1 MSGKSE
7 PADPKGEPESTSLSK
22 DTQDVV
28 LPEITE
34 ALRQE
39 GSHVDVNVLLVQL
52 INKTKDPDAIILNS
66 EKMLAV
72 AQSYEEAR
80 VENFR
85 RMADAIIDV
94 KNRDPDE
101 LEKRRNNRMRRC
113 LKGIVGG
120 CSLVGLGGGIA
131 GILAGSNIVV
141 VGALLM
147 AGCIAL
153 AMSGP
158 LATGESMSSNDVVR
172 IVSAM
177 RMRLPERRG
186 KRDEEEEDV
195 QGGGS
200 QGTPGPFRRRQSR

>member
-7 PADPKGEPESTSLSK
+7 SSDLKGHAAEGLALPKSSTE
-22 DTQDVV
+22 DVV
-28 LPEITE
+28 LPELAE

-39 GSHVDVNVLLVQL
+39 GSHVDINVLLVQL
-52 INKTKDPDAIILNS
+52 VNKTDNPDALVRNF
-66 EKMLAV
+66 ERLLAV
-72 AQSYEEAR
+72 AQKYEETR
-80 VENFR
+80 VENFM

-101 LEKRRNNRMRRC
+101 LEKRRNNRIRRC

-131 GILAGSNIVV
+131 GILAGGNIVV
-141 VGALLM
+141 VGALLT

-153 AMSGP
+153 AMAGP

-172 IVSAM
+172 IVGAM
-177 RMRLPERRG
+177 RMMLPGRADTDDDEKPKTKRAPLPRKRQRR
-186 KRDEEEEDV
+186 
-195 QGGGS
+195 
-200 QGTPGPFRRRQSR
+200 